1 MHQAV
6 SPVDASA
13 EGLVEQAQDA
23 TAPQGLLFH
32 HANEGRPLATPW
44 QIAALRAQALM
55 QVDLPDGFILDC
67 ACGSGIQL
75 AAYAAT
81 LQRPVLGVELAPERA
96 QASAVNVRSVAAHT
110 RGVSEAW
117 FLKSRVVC
125 GDGTDPKG
133 VLSAL
138 GEDAS
143 NVAFLHLDPARPRN
157 SRTHALE
164 EMQPPLHR
172 VLGQWA
178 PYFEEPALLLD
189 LSPRLTES
197 QRGEVEALVDAVW
210 PGIARLSRQ
219 GAR

>member
-13 EGLVEQAQDA
+13 AGLVEQAQDA

-96 QASAVNVRSVAAHT
+96 QASAVNVRSVASHT

-143 NVAFLHLDPARPRN
+143 NVAFLHLDPARPATAGRTPWRKCNRRCTVFWVSGRRISRN
-157 SRTHALE
+157 
-164 EMQPPLHR
+164 PPCCSTFH
-172 VLGQWA
+172 
-178 PYFEEPALLLD
+178 PA
-189 LSPRLTES
+189 
-197 QRGEVEALVDAVW
+197 
-210 PGIARLSRQ
+210 
-219 GAR
+219 

>member
-55 QVDLPDGFILDC
+55 QIDLPDGFILDC

-81 LQRPVLGVELAPERA
+81 LQRPVLGVELAPKRA
-96 QASAVNVRSVAAHT
+96 QASAVNVRSVASHT
-110 RGVSEAW
+110 RGTSEAW

-138 GEDAS
+138 GEDVS
-143 NVAFLHLDPARPRN
+143 NVARF
-157 SRTHALE
+157 
-164 EMQPPLHR
+164 
-172 VLGQWA
+172 VG
-178 PYFEEPALLLD
+178 F
-189 LSPRLTES
+189 
-197 QRGEVEALVDAVW
+197 G
-210 PGIARLSRQ
+210 
-219 GAR
+219 